1 MTFRL
6 TVLTPII
13 LTAVVPTAIVGCTRD
28 GDEPTRAAAT
38 DTPAELTGVP
48 VEETPIRVRVNST
61 TIAGT
66 IQHNPTGS
74 DLLSRLPVTVRVRDH
89 NQQEKTGPLP
99 TPLTM
104 DEMPSGDAPK
114 SADIGYFAPG
124 NDLVFYYTDAPYW
137 RGIARIGRLDGD
149 LSVLADAPGELTVVV
164 ERAD

>member
-1 MTFRL
+1 MTFRSA
-6 TVLTPII
+6 VLTPII
-13 LTAVVPTAIVGCTRD
+13 LAMLVPSAIAGCSPEQ
-28 GDEPTRAAAT
+28 DEPTRAAAT
-38 DTPAELTGVP
+38 DTPAEPTGVA
-48 VEETPIRVRVNST
+48 VEETAIRVRVNGT

-66 IQHNPTGS
+66 IRHNPTGS

-99 TPLTM
+99 EPLTM
-104 DEMPSGDAPK
+104 DGMPSGDAPK
-114 SADIGYFAPG
+114 AADIGYFAPG

-149 LSVLADAPGELTVVV
+149 LSVFADAADELTVLV